1 MHALPIKSE
10 VVETEHLELV
20 AACMQVAESK
30 NLMVILLV
38 LVLIEIGTIKVEQT
52 VRKFV
57 AGYSF
62 YLKICLVLLNELK
75 SGQTSCKATTRLV
88 QHLTHACH
96 RP

>member
-1 MHALPIKSE
+1 
-10 VVETEHLELV
+10 
-20 AACMQVAESK
+20 MQVAESK

-62 YLKICLVLLNELK
+62 YLKICLVLL
-75 SGQTSCKATTRLV
+75 
-88 QHLTHACH
+88 
-96 RP
+96 